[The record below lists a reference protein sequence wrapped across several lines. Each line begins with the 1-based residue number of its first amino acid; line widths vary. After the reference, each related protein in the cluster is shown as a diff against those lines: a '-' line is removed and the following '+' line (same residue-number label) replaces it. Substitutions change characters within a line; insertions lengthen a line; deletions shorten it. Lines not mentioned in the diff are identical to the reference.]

1 MATIAGKTL
10 AEWETN
16 PVIKQLVDLE
26 SLFWINQD
34 KKPFA
39 QEKAQVA
46 LTAVDIE
53 DATARLDRFAPW
65 IAQTFA
71 DTRAMNGLI
80 ESPYT
85 AIDAFQQ
92 DLAARYHT
100 TVPGRLFLKR
110 DDLLPIAGTIK
121 ARGAIYEV
129 LVHAETLALENGL
142 LTSKQ
147 DGYTK
152 FASPKFQQFF
162 QDYRVVVGTTGNLG
176 ISVGVMAAALGFQA
190 IVHVSSEA
198 KQWKKTYLRE
208 HGVKVVEHQTN
219 FTQAVAQGRQ
229 AAEADPQAYFVDDEN
244 SKHLFLGYTTAAQ
257 RLKQQL
263 AADGITIDAQ
273 HPLFL
278 YLPCGVGG
286 SPGGIAFGAKYQFG
300 DNVYAFFAEP
310 THVPS
315 LLLGLLTKQ
324 YANVSVSDFGID
336 GKTVM
341 DGLAVPRTSQ
351 FVAKLM
357 AHFFDGGY
365 TLTDETAN
373 LNLARLY
380 DTENIFLEPAATA
393 GLSGPAALLASQAGQ
408 DFLAQHQLTDKMANA
423 VHIAWATGG
432 SMVPEADRQAFYQ
445 AGKK

>member
-10 AEWETN
+10 AEWENN
-16 PVIKQLVDLE
+16 PLIKQLVNLE
-26 SLFWINQD
+26 SLFWINQN
-34 KKPFA
+34 KKSFA
-39 QEKAQVA
+39 QEKDQVA
-46 LTAVDIE
+46 LSAADIDE
-53 DATARLDRFAPW
+53 AAARLDRFAPW
-65 IAQTFA
+65 IAQTFS
-71 DTRAMNGLI
+71 DTQATNGLI

-85 AIDAFQQ
+85 AITNFQQ

-100 TVPGRLFLKR
+100 TVPGKLYLKR

-147 DGYTK
+147 DDYTK
-152 FASPKFQQFF
+152 FGSPQFQQFF
-162 QDYRVVVGTTGNLG
+162 HDYRVVVGTTGNLG
-176 ISVGVMAAALGFQA
+176 ISVGVMAAALGFEA

-198 KQWKKTYLRE
+198 KQWKKTYLQE
-208 HGVKVVEHQTN
+208 HGVKVVEHKTN

-244 SKHLFLGYTTAAQ
+244 SQHLFLGYTTAAQ

-263 AADGITIDAQ
+263 AADGIVIDAQ

-324 YANVSVSDFGID
+324 YANVSVTDFGID

-351 FVAKLM
+351 FVAQLM

-393 GLSGPAALLASQAGQ
+393 GLSGPAALLTSQVGQ
-408 DFLAQHQLTDKMANA
+408 AFLAQQQLTDKMANA

-432 SMVPEADRQAFYQ
+432 SMVPAADRQAFYQ
-445 AGKK
+445 AGK